1 MKNRH
6 SNLSK
11 HLNRNSIQLNNWPVI
26 SCLAPLFK
34 GLFGRWLSAA
44 SITTGMDSLFGQ
56 RCVAG
61 ECFSLY
67 SFLRPKCSSLYSW
80 PPNKDEWHEE
90 QRPANVGFGRE
101 SVIFYLDFGN
111 RHIVPT
117 LRPPDGILSLQS
129 FMFLSIL
136 GWRQLYEDICMMNVP
151 CHAIEKRVKIGNK
164 ASSRVLPTD
173 ILPAARG

>member
-1 MKNRH
+1 MEWLCSHQFSSSCHENQTVFTTTAPTTSNVINKTAVTSYKMKNRH
-6 SNLSK
+6 LNLSK

-44 SITTGMDSLFGQ
+44 SITTRMDSLFGQ

-101 SVIFYLDFGN
+101 SVTFHLDFGN
-111 RHIVPT
+111 SHI
-117 LRPPDGILSLQS
+117 L
-129 FMFLSIL
+129 
-136 GWRQLYEDICMMNVP
+136 
-151 CHAIEKRVKIGNK
+151 
-164 ASSRVLPTD
+164 
-173 ILPAARG
+173 